1 MAIFSIGGV
10 LLVSLYNCVV
20 DVGDDVGGC
29 HVGHLQGDGVVCI
42 LIFAEVELVKMW
54 NNFDD

>member
-20 DVGDDVGGC
+20 DVEDDGDGGC
-29 HVGHLQGDGVVCI
+29 HVGHLRGDGLYVNICGCGG
-42 LIFAEVELVKMW
+42 
-54 NNFDD
+54 